1 MSATSSVSDSYSFVR
16 VLGMVGYKDLL
27 RSFVED
33 DSGSQVEYAP
43 LAMGSFLVENLQCV
57 LVDSSL
63 SKDDHAS
70 GLYLSGMELIYAF
83 INWVATPYRVQLQI
97 SLIRVNSTVRPR
109 FAHSVE
115 GAQVSDIANF
125 SGLTSSTAN
134 SAKVLRL
141 CAKKAILLVSLCC
154 VAMFAIEELHRAHHC
169 GVYKDV
175 SCCWFVRIAGDDEW
189 LLFANLHGK
198 LEDFWVLLHAAWFAV
213 PSMIW
218 TALSASLVGP
228 CSPRPYGFLFCLH
241 GGYPF
246 FCIWDPIP
254 FLGLAGARENVPLY
268 LSFVFTMVAP
278 IPNIL
283 ETITVEDYSSEEGS
297 EENLSKEEQ
306 LYFSFIDDDGED
318 MLTSTPWAS
327 PPAGLIPPPT
337 SEGCSTPTEDIGG
350 GTPTTKAIVGTSLA
364 SAPASLTIHDSGWLI
379 YRFSH
384 EKDKL
389 SVLSGGPYLIYGKP
403 LILHP
408 MTRFFDFSNEEMS
421 RVPVWVRFPNL
432 PLYCWSP
439 SCLSKIA
446 SVLGKPIQSDHMTS
460 TLSRLSYARVLVEID
475 LREDLQQFVEISLS
489 SRPTLHQKATY
500 KALPKFC
507 THCSFID
514 PVETVIQDAE
524 LGPCVASDGW
534 ITVEPRQKSN
544 KHTRGNTKG
553 KEVITTEVMPD
564 MNTSTKLSPPVNVN
578 VFASLDA

>member
-169 GVYKDV
+169 GVYK
-175 SCCWFVRIAGDDEW
+175 
-189 LLFANLHGK
+189 
-198 LEDFWVLLHAAWFAV
+198 
-213 PSMIW
+213 
-218 TALSASLVGP
+218 
-228 CSPRPYGFLFCLH
+228 
-241 GGYPF
+241 
-246 FCIWDPIP
+246 
-254 FLGLAGARENVPLY
+254 
-268 LSFVFTMVAP
+268 VAP

-350 GTPTTKAIVGTSLA
+350 GTPTTKAIVG
-364 SAPASLTIHDSGWLI
+364 
-379 YRFSH
+379 
-384 EKDKL
+384 
-389 SVLSGGPYLIYGKP
+389 
-403 LILHP
+403 
-408 MTRFFDFSNEEMS
+408 
-421 RVPVWVRFPNL
+421 
-432 PLYCWSP
+432 
-439 SCLSKIA
+439 
-446 SVLGKPIQSDHMTS
+446 
-460 TLSRLSYARVLVEID
+460 
-475 LREDLQQFVEISLS
+475 
-489 SRPTLHQKATY
+489 
-500 KALPKFC
+500 
-507 THCSFID
+507 SFID